1 MEREGYKMKV
11 KIRNWID
18 VAVQLVVGVLVF
30 LPNSYSIT
38 IWFLKNI
45 GVWVPS
51 ETEGQVAFYAKV
63 RVICPQLGWVLL
75 VSMAIV
81 LILFVVQLFGKG
93 RRRNLACAAY
103 APVVEL
109 ILFAIYATMGETSHD
124 NISPYVELEPCW
136 LFYVIFGLVIVTALF
151 SVISYYIVKKAG
163 AAALPADDDT
173 GIPVDRLDNIK
184 KLKDLL
190 DCGAITEAE
199 YEEKKQGLLK

>member
-1 MEREGYKMKV
+1 MKV
-11 KIRNWID
+11 KIRNWIE

-30 LPNSYSIT
+30 LPDSYSIT
-38 IWFLKNI
+38 IWFVKNI
-45 GVWVPS
+45 GVWVPQ
-51 ETEGQVAFYAKV
+51 ETEEGTAFYAKA

-75 VSMAIV
+75 ASMAIV
-81 LILFVVQLFGKG
+81 LILFVIQIFGKG

-103 APVVEL
+103 APVIEL
-109 ILFAIYATMGETSHD
+109 ILFVVYATMRETSHD
-124 NISPYVELEPCW
+124 NFSPYVELEPRW
-136 LFYVIFGLVIVTALF
+136 LFYVIFGLVVVTALF

-163 AAALPADDDT
+163 AAILPADDDT
-173 GIPVDRLDNIK
+173 GIPADRLDNLK